1 MPMKPAPCPH
11 QPAPGSCTAGC
22 GARAGAGRQPHCAAV
37 LTLAVLLLALP
48 ACRSAPALLQG
59 PQADQELQLWSE
71 IDDLCSSYLSADL
84 QSQAPSVLEEL
95 CYSVMGIVHKSQDV
109 RAKEQSKRSSVLH
122 PLLQLVPQLH
132 ARRLR
137 RFRSDDDLQGPGGIQ
152 SRGYFLFRPRNGRR
166 STTFI

>member
-109 RAKEQSKRSSVLH
+109 RAKEQSKRFLFHYTKSHNSGSSD
-122 PLLQLVPQLH
+122 P
-132 ARRLR
+132 A
-137 RFRSDDDLQGPGGIQ
+137 DDLQGPGGIQ